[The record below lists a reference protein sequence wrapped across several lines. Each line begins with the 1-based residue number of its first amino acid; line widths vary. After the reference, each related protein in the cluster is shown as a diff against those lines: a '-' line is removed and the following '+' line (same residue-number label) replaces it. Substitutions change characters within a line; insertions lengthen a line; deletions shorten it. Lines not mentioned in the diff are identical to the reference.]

1 MTQSARSRICLRTR
15 WRIMRVDHLLPMVEH
30 LHEFVRIP
38 GGVERLRSAV
48 LEMAVSGA
56 LVPGVPD
63 EGTGDELA
71 AKMHIP
77 PFAPEGMGLD
87 LELSD
92 IPERWCRV
100 SLAAVTSKIGSGS
113 TPRGGKAVYVKEG
126 PLFLRSQNVWDSGLR
141 LDDVAHITEAVHAAM
156 KGTAVASDD
165 VLLNITGASIGRSAI
180 VPSGIGEA
188 NVSQHVMIVRPIDPR
203 LAPFLHL
210 SLIAPFFQRFIFE
223 VQVGISRQGLSK
235 RQAGKLP
242 VPLPPLGEQ
251 GRIVEKARHLL
262 GLIDQLHA
270 QLVA

>member
-1 MTQSARSRICLRTR
+1 MK
-15 WRIMRVDHLLPMVEH
+15 VDHLLPMVDN

-38 GGVERLRSAV
+38 GGVEHLRSAV

-56 LVPGVPD
+56 LVPAVTD
-63 EGTGDELA
+63 EGTGAELA
-71 AKMHIP
+71 GKMHIP
-77 PFAPEGMGLD
+77 TFAPEGVSPEV
-87 LELSD
+87 ELSD
-92 IPERWCRV
+92 IPAWWCRV

-113 TPRGGKAVYVKEG
+113 TPRGGKSVYVKEG

-156 KGTAVASDD
+156 KGTAVAAND

-180 VPSGIGEA
+180 VPPGIGEA
-188 NVSQHVMIVRPIDPR
+188 NVSQHVMIVRPIDPQ

-210 SLIAPFFQRFIFE
+210 SLIAPFFQRFISE

-251 GRIVEKARHLL
+251 RRIVEKARHLL
-262 GLIDQLHA
+262 NLIDQLQT
-270 QLVA
+270 QLAA